1 MLLRSSF
8 GGGGRSNRR
17 WNPSLAAA
25 EALDGE
31 LEEALFP
38 LAVAVFAA
46 LALGGFGEEFAA
58 PLEAAPSEPAPPFLG
73 NGRPFITAAPLFLA
87 VGLAADLAA
96 DLAVFVAVFLTT
108 FFTGFATGFLLA
120 LLVGLLMDFF
130 IGFTGFTGLAAFFG
144 FADLP
149 FFVAFA
155 AFFFAVAM
163 AEKGSPFF
171 SIFRTLDRLNS
182 VYPLRMLSNAQG
194 LQAGASHRDY
204 GIYLK

>member
-1 MLLRSSF
+1 
-8 GGGGRSNRR
+8 
-17 WNPSLAAA
+17 LAAA
-25 EALDGE
+25 EALDAE

-58 PLEAAPSEPAPPFLG
+58 PLEAAPSEPATPFLG

-87 VGLAADLAA
+87 AGLAAG
-96 DLAVFVAVFLTT
+96 LAVFVAVFLTT

-120 LLVGLLMDFF
+120 LLVGLLVDFF